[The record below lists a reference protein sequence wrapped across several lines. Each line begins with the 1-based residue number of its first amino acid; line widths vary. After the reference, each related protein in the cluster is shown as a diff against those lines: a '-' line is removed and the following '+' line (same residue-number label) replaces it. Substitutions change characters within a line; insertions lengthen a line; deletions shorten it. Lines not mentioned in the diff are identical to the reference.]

1 MLRGGNQ
8 LWEIQTRNHAVEADS
23 RLVKMP
29 RYVKPYDSQ
38 EKHLPG
44 FNYCGPGT
52 NVFRRMK
59 NKVRPMDALD
69 AAAFTH
75 DLATEPRGP
84 YTSNG
89 DGPKLRAADRKLRD
103 SALKLSMPWSK
114 YRRKSMARAVA
125 HSMEILLRTGARGRG
140 LKD

>member
-1 MLRGGNQ
+1 
-8 LWEIQTRNHAVEADS
+8 
-23 RLVKMP
+23 MP
-29 RYVKPYDSQ
+29 RYVKPYDSK

-89 DGPKLRAADRKLRD
+89 DGPKLRSADRKLRNR
-103 SALKLSMPWSK
+103 ALELSMPRS
-114 YRRKSMARAVA
+114 
-125 HSMEILLRTGARGRG
+125 
-140 LKD
+140 

>member
-1 MLRGGNQ
+1 
-8 LWEIQTRNHAVEADS
+8 
-23 RLVKMP
+23 MP

-89 DGPKLRAADRKLRD
+89 DGPKLRAADRKLWNR
-103 SALKLSMPWSK
+103 ALQLSMPWSNYPK
-114 YRRKSMARAVA
+114 KAQATAVVA
-125 HSMEILLRTGARGRG
+125 AMEFLLQTGARNRG